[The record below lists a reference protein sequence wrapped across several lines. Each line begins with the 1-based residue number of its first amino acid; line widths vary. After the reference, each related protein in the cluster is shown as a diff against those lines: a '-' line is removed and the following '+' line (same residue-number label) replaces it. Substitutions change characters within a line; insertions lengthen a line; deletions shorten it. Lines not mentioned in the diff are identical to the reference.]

1 MDMIY
6 HISIGAIM
14 SGVRFELSRTPNA
27 PVSDAEL
34 LADLQCVAETAARS
48 QISNKL
54 YKQFGGKYSVTTFLQ
69 RFRTWNL
76 AIGKAGL
83 AISVE
88 RDISNER
95 LFENIMH
102 LWEYYGRQPRR
113 AELAP
118 PRSAFSGSP
127 YKRRFGTWMK
137 ALERFVE
144 YANSQ
149 DRTPPT
155 PTEVASGHRTS
166 RDPSLRLR
174 FRILKRDNFSCRACG
189 ASPALTPGLELHVD
203 HIIAWSVGGETIEE
217 NLQTLCE
224 ACNLGKSNVL

>member
-88 RDISNER
+88 MDISNER

-102 LWEYYGRQPRR
+102 LWEYYAG
-113 AELAP
+113 
-118 PRSAFSGSP
+118 
-127 YKRRFGTWMK
+127 
-137 ALERFVE
+137 
-144 YANSQ
+144 
-149 DRTPPT
+149 
-155 PTEVASGHRTS
+155 S
-166 RDPSLRLR
+166 RDERNSPLRDQR
-174 FRILKRDNFSCRACG
+174 
-189 ASPALTPGLELHVD
+189 SPEALINAALGL
-203 HIIAWSVGGETIEE
+203 G
-217 NLQTLCE
+217 
-224 ACNLGKSNVL
+224 